1 LDIFSDF
8 PIPIGSMVLYLVTWI
23 PSIYPLYVSIFL
35 PAPWIRHGIDLP
47 IPILPAWGG
56 GGPGPGGRTLVE
68 EHLDEG
74 HAQAED
80 IAFRG
85 DVPRPCWDG
94 YFIYLENML
103 CYILAI

>member
-1 LDIFSDF
+1 MLAYI
-8 PIPIGSMVLYLVTWI
+8 
-23 PSIYPLYVSIFL
+23 

-47 IPILPAWGG
+47 IPIFPAWGG
-56 GGPGPGGRTLVE
+56 GGPGTSGRTLVE

-85 DVPRPCWDG
+85 DVPRRFLGWLL
-94 YFIYLENML
+94 YIFLNML